1 MSRYDGGMNIPYE
14 PWTSEDMARMLAY
27 LPIFE
32 EPSFVPATWIKFE
45 PEMIEGRLVHRLPYP
60 EYHEKVEEFR
70 NLCFGSTCRI
80 DPYSVLPEDAP
91 GTEPGLDTARVI
103 TSEAEI
109 AGATLDQIRRYFVL
123 CVRAE
128 RFCDGYI
135 EGQLKLGT
143 IQAAL
148 RRVSELRNG

>member
-1 MSRYDGGMNIPYE
+1 
-14 PWTSEDMARMLAY
+14 MLAL

-32 EPSFVPATWIKFE
+32 DEGFVPAAWIKFE
-45 PEMIEGRLVHRLPYP
+45 PQMIDGRLVHRLPYP

-70 NLCFGSTCRI
+70 SLCFGSTCRI
-80 DPYSVLPEDAP
+80 DPYGVLPEDPP

-109 AGATLDQIRRYFVL
+109 AEATLNQIRRYLVL

-135 EGQLKLGT
+135 EGQLKLGK

-148 RRVSELRNG
+148 RRVAELRKSDGDV